1 MTIFRYLLLMALCAV
16 GTATILMEI
25 ALAIDGEIKS
35 FALMLLII
43 LSSIITVWI
52 VPYFDEKT
60 TKGDKPEKP
69 VKEKAIKVDDTE
81 DDDYYNSLG
90 L

>member
-16 GTATILMEI
+16 GAATILMEI
-25 ALAIDGEIKS
+25 ALAVDGEITA
-35 FALMLLII
+35 FTQILLLI

-60 TKGDKPEKP
+60 NKGDKPNEK
-69 VKEKAIKVDDTE
+69 
-81 DDDYYNSLG
+81 
-90 L
+90 

>member
-16 GTATILMEI
+16 GATTILIEI
-25 ALAIDGEIKS
+25 ALAVDGEITV
-35 FALMLLII
+35 FTQLLLLI

-60 TKGDKPEKP
+60 NKGDKPNEK
-69 VKEKAIKVDDTE
+69 
-81 DDDYYNSLG
+81 
-90 L
+90 

>member
-25 ALAIDGEIKS
+25 ALAVDGEITA
-35 FALMLLII
+35 FTQILLLI

-60 TKGDKPEKP
+60 TKGDKPNEK
-69 VKEKAIKVDDTE
+69 
-81 DDDYYNSLG
+81 
-90 L
+90 

>member
-1 MTIFRYLLLMALCAV
+1 MTIFRYLLLMALSAV

-25 ALAIDGEIKS
+25 ALAVDGEITA
-35 FALMLLII
+35 FTQILLLI

-60 TKGDKPEKP
+60 TKGDKPNEK
-69 VKEKAIKVDDTE
+69 
-81 DDDYYNSLG
+81 
-90 L
+90 

>member
-52 VPYFDEKT
+52 VPDM
-60 TKGDKPEKP
+60 DK
-69 VKEKAIKVDDTE
+69 
-81 DDDYYNSLG
+81 
-90 L
+90 